1 MIKCIV
7 DKCLQDQ
14 NKLSAKCAINL
25 LKLIEELAK
34 HSIHPIELKCLLRLL
49 RDEVSFEYR
58 KQLLEVI
65 LKVSQHRL
73 SLGVAPIEYL
83 DIQGNTNGITIPE
96 IRKWDTAHGFV
107 FHAWI
112 RLDKDVEHFNDEE
125 GINLQNYRRHLFSLT
140 TNFGTGYEFFI
151 QKNGNFVV
159 SVITKKEFF
168 TATAQSTHLLD
179 GRWHSITVSV
189 IPPKR
194 LFSYHQINVYI
205 DSVQKLGS
213 TMKYA
218 AFAEVSIIGCET
230 FQRVICPNFG
240 QCSE

>member
-1 MIKCIV
+1 MESCLV
-7 DKCLQDQ
+7 DH
-14 NKLSAKCAINL
+14 NKLSAKCTINL

-34 HSIHPIELKCLLRLL
+34 HSIHPIELKSLLKLLRL
-49 RDEVSFEYR
+49 EVNFEYR
-58 KQLLEVI
+58 KHLIEVM

-73 SLGVAPIEYL
+73 SLGVTPKEYL
-83 DIQGNTNGITIPE
+83 DIQNNTNGITIPE

-107 FHAWI
+107 FHSWI
-112 RLDKDVEHFNDEE
+112 RLDKDFEHFESAEE
-125 GINLQNYRRHLFSLT
+125 EINLQNYRRHLFSLT
-140 TNFGTGYEFFI
+140 TNYGTGYEFFI

-189 IPPKR
+189 VPPKR

-213 TMKYA
+213 TMKFP
-218 AFAEVSIIGCET
+218 AFAEVTKIHNILFS
-230 FQRVICPNFG
+230 NY
-240 QCSE
+240 